1 MEGGKLKKSVT
12 GMLDQ
17 FAKML
22 QYFLKGG
29 FEIDN
34 TCDPSE
40 GKSWETN
47 W

>member
-1 MEGGKLKKSVT
+1 MEGAKLKKSVT

-17 FAKML
+17 SAKML
-22 QYFLKGG
+22 QYFFKG
-29 FEIDN
+29 EINN